1 LQKAYQHRGHQ
12 EGDFPICEKI
22 AREIVSLPMFP
33 QLKADQQQ
41 RVVRAVAGFV
51 ESKAA
56 PLIR

>member
-1 LQKAYQHRGHQ
+1 LQKAYQHKGHQ

-41 RVVRAVAGFV
+41 RVVKAVAGFV
-51 ESKAA
+51 ETKVA
-56 PLIR
+56 PLAR